1 MPQGGGEIPLPRG
14 VVFCISDR
22 HCGESIFEDT
32 SKFSERDMPPVGL
45 RSWIYH
51 FPHLKSKTHKALE
64 KAGLHE
70 QCCSRSGNK
79 TTVLYTAQ
87 SQKGYKRDTIPVC
100 FNVEDK

>member
-22 HCGESIFEDT
+22 HCGENIFEDI

-64 KAGLHE
+64 KAVSMSNAAVEVEIKQQCFTQHGL
-70 QCCSRSGNK
+70 R
-79 TTVLYTAQ
+79 
-87 SQKGYKRDTIPVC
+87 KGTSVTLFQYVSM
-100 FNVEDK
+100 